1 MTPLGQVTLEI
12 LNSKNTQVSEAD
24 FTVGP
29 NDFSCLLGQK
39 TVQEMGLFTIN
50 KENLIAEVT
59 SDTSPLG
66 NLAENCETCQLHK
79 PRNQKETPRQHE
91 EGETPWSKSGVDLFE
106 IKGRK
111 YLVTVDY
118 YSKFLEVD
126 YLSTTT
132 TKEVITKLKGHLA
145 RYGIPL
151 QMVTDSGPQFL
162 SREFRNFTTEWE
174 IQRVMSSPDHHLSNG
189 KAEDAVK
196 ITKTMTCKALR
207 DGTDQYAA
215 ILELRNTPRQ
225 NTGISPAEMM
235 FGRNT
240 RSLLP
245 STGTTSIPSKKQV
258 MMKRAKRSF
267 AIKSNNNKGAR
278 DLKRLT
284 PSQPVYY
291 QYKKGRRPEWR
302 IGTVRT
308 EHSERSY
315 MMDGRDGVYRRNRVH
330 LRLTTPETSPEK
342 SSSPASALNS
352 HKLLEHMDTEKS
364 QDANRLNKSQADS
377 PTRPQR
383 IRREPDWFK
392 DYEFNF

>member
-1 MTPLGQVTLEI
+1 MWNKSKVTPLGQVTLEI

-39 TVQEMGLFTIN
+39 TVQETGLFTIN

-162 SREFRNFTTEWE
+162 SREFRNFTME
-174 IQRVMSSPDHHLSNG
+174 
-189 KAEDAVK
+189 
-196 ITKTMTCKALR
+196 
-207 DGTDQYAA
+207 
-215 ILELRNTPRQ
+215 
-225 NTGISPAEMM
+225 
-235 FGRNT
+235 
-240 RSLLP
+240 
-245 STGTTSIPSKKQV
+245 
-258 MMKRAKRSF
+258 
-267 AIKSNNNKGAR
+267 
-278 DLKRLT
+278 
-284 PSQPVYY
+284 
-291 QYKKGRRPEWR
+291 
-302 IGTVRT
+302 
-308 EHSERSY
+308 
-315 MMDGRDGVYRRNRVH
+315 
-330 LRLTTPETSPEK
+330 
-342 SSSPASALNS
+342 
-352 HKLLEHMDTEKS
+352 
-364 QDANRLNKSQADS
+364 
-377 PTRPQR
+377 
-383 IRREPDWFK
+383 
-392 DYEFNF
+392 